1 MRVPRLKKEGK
12 KVRVTLSITESD
24 LALVKEYAR
33 FYEIIYDEEIKDYDL
48 IVHTVK
54 TCMEADKEFINY
66 LDKIV
71 NGKKDSANKGAK

>member
-1 MRVPRLKKEGK
+1 MRVPRLLKEGK
-12 KVRVTLSITESD
+12 KVRLTLSIPESD
-24 LALVKEYAR
+24 LALVKEYAT
-33 FYEIIYDEEIKDYDL
+33 FYKLIYDDEIKENDL

-71 NGKKDSANKGAK
+71 HGKKESAKKAAK